1 MAEFKIKD
9 GVAIILEGTTEI
21 EEKAFYNDT
30 SLECVVIPKGVSEIG
45 EYAFEGCTSLTT
57 VILPFSVNEIG
68 SDIFKEC
75 LKLTVI
81 YVPAEKVDHYKN
93 LLPGKLH
100 IIKPVYNDMQWEEA
114 ICKVLKDEGKP
125 MHYMEIMKK
134 IIKNGYRINYGDTPD
149 NSVGM
154 YLRRDRN
161 LNLFNKVDRGVY
173 TLAGTSATEEM
184 SWEEAIRKVLI
195 EAGEPMHYKDIT
207 RTIIEKRYR
216 LNFGDT
222 PERTV
227 SNRLTTNPEL
237 FKRVGRG
244 VYELV
249 ETSVTDEINWDDID
263 WDFDD
268 IDWDE
273 DIKEDES
280 NYKKAS
286 DFIKSTVPSQDGKE
300 LLELIVNF
308 RLPLEKGKVYFADI
322 LDKLEVK
329 FSDEDKKRDQTIDK
343 ALLEEK
349 LLELKEQIAE
359 IEHKIMQD
367 QILGDLLGALR
378 NNMHS
383 AAEEAEC
390 LLADLGD
397 KVKFQV
403 PIYGEFIPGK
413 DGEDK
418 PKVVIYYENIKRI
431 CKRIYCEE
439 WKFLAGVFVH
449 EMFHAWNYFKAEQ
462 KPRSVLAIDEPM
474 VEFETL
480 YFLKELAA
488 FTSSK
493 SHDLR
498 EKVARLMRDREY
510 RVQNKRGSV
519 GDLAAY
525 GFGYYLF
532 ENLSDDD
539 SKKWIE
545 TYSKKSA
552 SINGSNKL
560 VKEVEDTLIPI
571 YPFKSEAK
579 VMKLF
584 KKIIFSRR
592 ATLATTGM
600 STATKIGLD
609 VSLHDLVLACIKTI
623 GRKCFDAQELY
634 AFAPIFEVCVPQ
646 YQNLES
652 ALKQQLDELVNEG
665 RLEALPHSYY
675 SMKLASVEVKPK
687 RPVSTPATTTKSK
700 KAPSIAFTVEFP
712 DDNVK
717 FHEKNAV
724 KTYIESLKYIGLR
737 RVQSVGIIKNGYNLV
752 SDVER
757 PPEGGN
763 KWQDYVDSKY
773 IYTKL
778 GNQEKKA
785 YLYEIADKLGI
796 NIKISDI

>member
-1 MAEFKIKD
+1 MAQFEIKD
-9 GVAIILEGTTEI
+9 GVGIIPEGTTKI
-21 EEKAFYNDT
+21 EEKAFYSET
-30 SLECVVIPKGVSEIG
+30 SLECVVIPIGVTEIG
-45 EYAFEGCTSLTT
+45 KYAFMKCTSLTT
-57 VILPFSVNEIG
+57 VILPFSVNTIG
-68 SDIFKEC
+68 IDTFKEC
-75 LKLTVI
+75 LKLTAI
-81 YVPAEKVDHYKN
+81 YVPTEKVDHYKKC
-93 LLPGKLH
+93 LPDKLH
-100 IIKPVYNDMQWEEA
+100 IIKPVYNDMKWEEA
-114 ICKVLKDEGKP
+114 IRKVLEDEGKP
-125 MHYMEIMKK
+125 MHYREIMKK
-134 IIKNGYRINYGDTPD
+134 IIKNGYRIDYGDTPD

-161 LNLFNKVDRGVY
+161 LFKKVVRGVY
-173 TLAGTSATEEM
+173 TLAGTSATEDID
-184 SWEEAIRKVLI
+184 WE
-195 EAGEPMHYKDIT
+195 DIDWED
-207 RTIIEKRYR
+207 ID
-216 LNFGDT
+216 FGDT
-222 PERTV
+222 E
-227 SNRLTTNPEL
+227 
-237 FKRVGRG
+237 
-244 VYELV
+244 
-249 ETSVTDEINWDDID
+249 VTPKKTDD
-263 WDFDD
+263 
-268 IDWDE
+268 
-273 DIKEDES
+273 S
-280 NYKKAS
+280 AYKKAS
-286 DFIKSTVPSQDGKE
+286 DFITSTVPSQDGKE

-308 RLPLEKGKVYFADI
+308 SLAKGVVCFADI

-349 LLELKEQIAE
+349 LEELKKHIKEAE
-359 IEHKIMQD
+359 YNHQ
-367 QILGDLLGALR
+367 LWNLYGALF
-378 NNMHS
+378 NK
-383 AAEEAEC
+383 AER
-390 LLADLGD
+390 LLADSGD
-397 KVKFQV
+397 KVVVSDPLF
-403 PIYGEFIPGK
+403 GEFIPGR
-413 DGEDK
+413 DGKDK
-418 PKVVIYYENIKRI
+418 PKVVIYYENIKRF
-431 CKRIYCEE
+431 YCEKWE
-439 WKFLAGVFVH
+439 FVAAGVFVH

-480 YFLKELAA
+480 YFLKELETFAP
-488 FTSSK
+488 SR
-493 SHDLR
+493 SHHLKDVSL
-498 EKVARLMRDREY
+498 EWEN
-510 RVQNKRGSV
+510 RVRNKQISI
-519 GDLAAY
+519 GDMAAY

-532 ENLSDDD
+532 TEFEKGNVDPI
-539 SKKWIE
+539 KWIE

-552 SINGSNKL
+552 SISRDST
-560 VKEVEDTLIPI
+560 VKNVEKALIPV
-571 YPFKSEAK
+571 YPFSSEND

-634 AFAPIFEVCVPQ
+634 AFAPIFKVCVPQ

-665 RLEALPHSYY
+665 HLEALPHSCY

-785 YLYEIADKLGI
+785 YLYEIAGKLGI